1 MSNLLQNRVQCDK
14 GKGIM
19 CTVHQPSSQVFELFD
34 KLILMAQGRL
44 AYVGPARDARAFI
57 EMAGYPCPQNYNPA
71 DHILHTLAI
80 VPGEEEHCREKI
92 NRICDDY
99 DSSDSGEKIEINQH
113 EVSSV
118 KIALNVKVASCGMRS
133 ENRWR

>member
-1 MSNLLQNRVQCDK
+1 MFISYLLHIRVQSDK

-19 CTVHQPSSQVFELFD
+19 CTVHQPSSQVFEIFD

-44 AYVGPARDARAFI
+44 AYLGPTMEARAFI
-57 EMAGYPCPQNYNPA
+57 ERAGYPCPLNYNPA

-80 VPGEEEHCREKI
+80 APGQEDHCRETI

-99 DSSDSGEKIEINQH
+99 DSSDQGEKKEIDMWF
-113 EVSSV
+113 
-118 KIALNVKVASCGMRS
+118 LN
-133 ENRWR
+133 